1 MSACG
6 FVRREYPDLADG
18 ALGVAAILDERA
30 GRNGGGHDDAIAL
43 VADLRAGRERLALAV
58 HLDDVLLD
66 VAKLA
71 ALRIGGNG
79 AQLRHCRAGDEYG
92 DERES
97 SHAIGGLEGKWW
109 RIRDSNPGHTDYDSA
124 ALTS

>member
-1 MSACG
+1 MSASR
-6 FVRREYPDLADG
+6 FVRREYPDLAHC
-18 ALGVAAILDERA
+18 AVGVAAILDERA
-30 GRNGGGHDDAIAL
+30 GRDGGGHDDAVRL
-43 VADLRAGRERLALAV
+43 VADLRARCEGFTLAV

-71 ALRIGGNG
+71 ALGIRGDG
-79 AQLRHCRAGDEYG
+79 AQLRHCRAGDEYS
-92 DERES
+92 DERER

>member
-6 FVRREYPDLADG
+6 FFRREDPDLAYC
-18 ALGVAAILDERA
+18 AVGVAAVLDERA
-30 GRNGGGHDDAIAL
+30 GRNGGRHNDAVRL
-43 VADLRAGRERLALAV
+43 VADLRARRQRFTLAV
-58 HLDDVLLD
+58 HLDDVLLH

-71 ALRIGGNG
+71 ALRIRGDGP
-79 AQLRHCRAGDEYG
+79 QLRHGRAGDEYS
-92 DERES
+92 DERERS
-97 SHAIGGLEGKWW
+97 QLIGGLEGKWW